1 MRAEIDQDQ
10 TMRLNEKVAIVTGG
24 ASGIGKAICMAFA
37 REGAQLVL
45 VDIDEEKA
53 KSAVKEIAAAGKAVS
68 LRADVTSSASM
79 NAMAAEVDRQFGRI
93 DILVNNVG
101 VRLVKPFLS
110 HSDADWNNMI
120 TINLTGPFLCSR
132 AVVPIMKRTGRG
144 RIINTASIASFVG
157 RPNRVAYVSAKAGL
171 LGMTRA
177 MAIDLGPMGITC
189 NALAPGS
196 INSPMNAAQA
206 ADAEHDWGK
215 ETPVGRWGTPEDI
228 ANAAVFLALDESG
241 YITGAELKVDGGWV
255 STKARAGELT

>member
-1 MRAEIDQDQ
+1 
-10 TMRLNEKVAIVTGG
+10 MRLKDKVAIVTGG
-24 ASGIGKAICMAFA
+24 ASGIGKAMCKALA
-37 REGAQLVL
+37 AEGANVVV
-45 VDIDEEKA
+45 VDLDGQKGKEA
-53 KSAVKEIAAAGKAVS
+53 AKEIGGKSIS
-68 LRADVTSSASM
+68 LQADVTSSASM
-79 NAMAAEVDRQFGRI
+79 NTMAEEIDRQFGRI

-101 VRLVKPFLS
+101 VRITKPFLD
-110 HSDADWNNMI
+110 HTDADWNTMI
-120 TINLTGPFLCSR
+120 QSNLTGPFLCSR
-132 AVVPIMKRTGRG
+132 AVVPFMKRAGKG

-189 NALAPGS
+189 NAIAPGS

-215 ETPVGRWGTPEDI
+215 ETPMGRWGTAEDI
-228 ANAAVFLALDESG
+228 ANAAVFLALDESS

-255 STKARAGELT
+255 STKARAGELA